1 MNYILPDVLDY
12 NLDVVFC
19 GTAVGNKSALI
30 KAYYAGKGNLF
41 YQTLHNCGFTPFL
54 LNSEEYEQLLTYK
67 IGLTDLAK
75 NTKGM
80 DSNIKDSDY
89 DLNGFEEKILRYR
102 PKIVCF
108 NGKKSA
114 KIYFQYKTTKMIS
127 LGLQE
132 KTIKQTKIFVA
143 PSTSPTA
150 KKYWD
155 EKLWKELK
163 KVV

>member
-1 MNYILPDVLDY
+1 MNQILPDVLDY

-19 GTAVGNKSALI
+19 GTAVGNKSAFI
-30 KAYYAGKGNLF
+30 QAYYAGRGNVF
-41 YQTLHNCGFTPFL
+41 YQTLNNCGFTPFL
-54 LNSEEYEQLLTYK
+54 VNSEEYEKLLTYK

-75 NTKGM
+75 NAKGM
-80 DSNIKDSDY
+80 DSSIKHDDY
-89 DLNGFEEKILRYR
+89 DINGFEKKILKYQ

-108 NGKKSA
+108 NGKEAA

-127 LGLQE
+127 LGLQK

-143 PSTSPTA
+143 PSTSPAA

-163 KVV
+163 NEI